1 MNSSREEW
9 SINIKDTVW
18 STKCIIDTFVN
29 YRHITCQLF
38 IKTQVSQSAEQIK
51 NKTKTNLWSCVGCGC
66 LWWFHFPAETT
77 VMHEFRVILDWKQIN
92 LHWNICLKNFL
103 NLSTNM
109 WSLFC
114 LFSLINFGTCQD
126 KRQLYQDKLSIS
138 IGFLETQMT
147 DRHRVKLSKLP
158 SSYPHFC
165 FIKDVIFWL
174 VRK

>member
-1 MNSSREEW
+1 MYHW
-9 SINIKDTVW
+9 YI
-18 STKCIIDTFVN
+18 
-29 YRHITCQLF
+29 CQLQTHYMSTF
-38 IKTQVSQSAEQIK
+38 YQDTSFSVSRANQEQDE
-51 NKTKTNLWSCVGCGC
+51 NKPMILCWLWLS
-66 LWWFHFPAETT
+66 LITWFHFPAETT

-103 NLSTNM
+103 NLSTNI